1 MAPSQDT
8 DPHALHN
15 RLRLAHQA
23 RRAKEHQLDDIR
35 RALCDIGFMNDDDP
49 YSHPDLADVIRQN
62 GQALLDTSG
71 PASTDSGKQERGNA
85 QAALARVRAEVARIR
100 ATTRTWEPVA
110 DLLDAALD
118 GTGLE
123 NAEATGPAEST
134 IPNDPAPADPA
145 PKPYPLTSPEW
156 RSGEG
161 PKRCDFRMNTGDGRL
176 QCTFRAGHPPHGHSL
191 NAKNPGT
198 PCPDV
203 APEEG
208 AEGIDEVATALF
220 EILSAFSPVSSHNG
234 TRLGWTLPMPVAEV
248 DYNRWMTALT
258 EDGA

>member
-1 MAPSQDT
+1 MAIPEPIRAEYPEQVGV
-8 DPHALHN
+8 LQN

-35 RALCDIGFMNDDDP
+35 RALCDIGFMDDDDP
-49 YSHPDLADVIRQN
+49 YSHADLADVIRQN
-62 GQALLDTSG
+62 GH
-71 PASTDSGKQERGNA
+71 
-85 QAALARVRAEVARIR
+85 
-100 ATTRTWEPVA
+100 
-110 DLLDAALD
+110 
-118 GTGLE
+118 
-123 NAEATGPAEST
+123 AEST
-134 IPNDPAPADPA
+134 IPDEPTPADPA
-145 PKPYPLTSPEW
+145 LKPYPLTSPEW

-198 PCPDV
+198 PYPDA
-203 APEEG
+203 APKED

-234 TRLGWTLPMPVAEV
+234 TRLGWTLPMPVTEA
-248 DYNRWMTALT
+248 DYNRWMTTLT
-258 EDGA
+258 GGGA